1 MEPTPLIDFAGVTL
15 PFTVNDLLTSGT
27 GLLKIV
33 GPFVLLAIAFPLVTK
48 FFGIIK
54 GAFGRSGRNS

>member
-1 MEPTPLIDFAGVTL
+1 MGIDFTGVTL
-15 PFTVNDLLTSGT
+15 PFSVNDLLASGT
-27 GLLKIV
+27 GLLQIV

-54 GAFGRSGRNS
+54 GAFSKK